1 MELSIWKFQNINMT
15 RAGQYRLEIAV
26 DRQMGITSDQTSD
39 AQRLKINSVRHGQ
52 MYPQQSIVTD
62 TCVKSDDIYLT
73 NVFKIQ
79 FERQIVELFDVLQL
93 DSPVQCDHQSAVQ
106 VRARLFK
113 RRGRFANDLEYLDF
127 QFYSV
132 GRCNKTLMIENAPS
146 YLELDFEEVG
156 YMSKVCIKMCP
167 SNLVPSGDDSVYV
180 GELAQCKLLE
190 QQYRISNLQSIL
202 EESRKDQDSI
212 KYKIRQN
219 GEPVQPVT
227 IGCLLNQSALRTSE
241 QKRVSGS
248 HLIVMV
254 HGLWGNSND
263 FRLYRNLMSQIAE
276 PFQTIQQKD
285 CVYLM
290 SKTNSEDPLQS
301 LELMGSRLAQE
312 VVDFITNNLLLV
324 NKLSFVC
331 HSMGGLVVRVAVESE
346 VLEQYKDCLYQMRT
360 FGSPHL
366 GMVGLQNQSL
376 SMLSQLAKLRYM
388 GVITGSNCCL
398 DQLWMRDHADLR
410 QSFIYKL
417 SSSASLSRFHQVVC
431 VGSSQDNYVP
441 YHSALIQ
448 HSKKGQSTQSHVE
461 EVLKEMHHNLA
472 CDIRNLIQIDLDFP
486 LNTLNAPGCCSKL
499 DYILGRSAHILPL
512 QDSKCITLVQALLC
526 YHI

>member
-1 MELSIWKFQNINMT
+1 MELSIWKFKNVNMT

-26 DRQMGITSDQTSD
+26 DRQTAQNSTQNIDS
-39 AQRLKINSVRHGQ
+39 QRLKINSVRNGQ

-62 TCVKSDDIYLT
+62 TCVKSDDIYTT

-93 DSPVQCDHQSAVQ
+93 DSPVQFDQQSTLQ

-113 RRGRFANDLEYLDF
+113 RHGRFANDFEYQDS
-127 QFYSV
+127 QFYCV
-132 GRCNKTLMIENAPS
+132 GACNKTLMIDNAPS
-146 YLELDFEEVG
+146 YLELDFGEVG
-156 YMSKVCIKMCP
+156 YMSKVCVKMCP

-180 GELAQCKLLE
+180 GALAQCKHLE
-190 QQYRISNLQSIL
+190 QQYRISNLQTIL
-202 EESRKDQDSI
+202 QQSQKDQDSI
-212 KYKIRQN
+212 KYNIRQN

-227 IGCLLNQSALRTSE
+227 IDSLLNQSALRASE

-254 HGLWGNSND
+254 HGLWGNCND
-263 FRLYRNLMSQIAE
+263 FRLYRNLISQIAE
-276 PFQTIQQKD
+276 PFQAIQSKN

-290 SKTNSEDPLQS
+290 SKTNTEDPLQS
-301 LELMGSRLAQE
+301 LELMGSKLAQE
-312 VVDFITNNLLLV
+312 VVAFITKNLLLV
-324 NKLSFVC
+324 NKLSFIC
-331 HSMGGLVVRVAVESE
+331 HSMGGLVARVAVESE
-346 VLEQYKDCLYQMRT
+346 VLEQYKDCLYQLIT
-360 FGSPHL
+360 VGSPHL
-366 GMVGLQNQSL
+366 GMIGLQNQSL

-388 GVITGSNCCL
+388 GIFNGGNCL
-398 DQLWMRDHADLR
+398 DQLWMRDHTDLR

-417 SSSASLSRFHQVVC
+417 NSNSSISRFHQVIC

-441 YHSALIQ
+441 FHSASIQ
-448 HSKKGQSTQSHVE
+448 CSQKDQTVQPHVE

-472 CDIRNLIQIDLDFP
+472 CNIKNLIQIDLHFP
-486 LNTLNAPGCCSKL
+486 LLNAPGCCFKL

-512 QDSKCITLVQALLC
+512 QDPDCITLIQALLC